1 MMCMIRWIRAVSNQ
15 FVAIKGDILVSEFVT
30 MLSYPFHL
38 EQNHLKDLGEKL
50 VYLMKLPIKS
60 IAPPQARG

>member
-1 MMCMIRWIRAVSNQ
+1 MIRWIRAVINQ
-15 FVAIKGDILVSEFVT
+15 IAAVKDDVLVIEFVT

-38 EQNHLKDLGEKL
+38 EQNRLKDLGENA